1 MRQRSERAL
10 KILAVATAGAL
21 VGVASLGAGAG
32 AEPPDHAGPGTLPML
47 PFASKAPTG
56 ATGPDDL
63 TRLAVE
69 GLDGGKPLIWTAFQ
83 NGIGADGAP
92 AGAQSTVAGFD
103 PSSAALVTTIAV
115 TGKVDG
121 LTADPE
127 RGRLIA
133 TVNEDR
139 NSAFNLID
147 PATGTVTTYSYSP
160 DPATGT
166 PPMTN
171 GGTDSIAV
179 RDGRIFV
186 VHSNPND
193 TAQPTEYEVT
203 LVNSTHTA
211 KLRSV
216 FFDDSAATDA
226 VSGQPTTLGL
236 TDPDTN
242 YVMPD
247 ASPRFAGQ
255 LATVGQADGQIVFG
269 SKVGKLQVLNLMDP
283 PGLNAPPIVDGL
295 AVATSGAGT
304 LYVVDAKAGVIQA
317 FDTSGWPAGT
327 VFVSE
332 PSDNNHPLLGTLDL
346 STGQITALGNTFVS
360 PKELL
365 FVPAHEA
372 ERADG

>member
-32 AEPPDHAGPGTLPML
+32 AEPTDHAGPATLPML

-69 GLDGGKPLIWTAFQ
+69 GLDGGQPLIWTAFQ
-83 NGIGADGAP
+83 NGIGPDGAP

-103 PSSAALVTTIAV
+103 PSTGALVTTIAV

-127 RGRLIA
+127 RGELIA

-147 PATGTVTTYSYSP
+147 PATATVTTYAYSP

-166 PPMTN
+166 TPN

-186 VHSNPND
+186 THSNPD
-193 TAQPTEYEVT
+193 DFTQATEYEVT

-216 FFDDSAATDA
+216 FFDDSVATDA
-226 VSGQPTTLGL
+226 VSGQPTTLAL

-255 LATVGQADGQIVFG
+255 LATVSQGDGQIIFG
-269 SKVGKLQVLNLMDP
+269 SKIGKLQVLNLSDP
-283 PGLNAPPIVDGL
+283 PGLNTPPIVDGL

-304 LYVVDAKAGVIQA
+304 LYVVDAKAGVIEA
-317 FDTSGWPAGT
+317 LDTSGWPAGT
-327 VFVSE
+327 VFVTE
-332 PSDNNHPLLGTLDL
+332 PSDNGHPLFGTLDL
-346 STGQITALGNTFVS
+346 STGVITALGNTFQS

-365 FVPAHEA
+365 FVPAHES
-372 ERADG
+372 ERGDG